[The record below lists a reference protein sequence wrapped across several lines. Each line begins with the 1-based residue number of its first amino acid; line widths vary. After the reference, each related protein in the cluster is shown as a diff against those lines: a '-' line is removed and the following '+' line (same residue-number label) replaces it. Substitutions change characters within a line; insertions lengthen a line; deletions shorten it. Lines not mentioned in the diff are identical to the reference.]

1 MRRRGAFAAVAAA
14 LVPVAAL
21 RPGKAQSAPDGPV
34 PDGPVPDRPWPD
46 RPIRLILPYPPG
58 GGTDALA
65 HPWAERMGQRLGQP
79 LVIENRGGAATN
91 IGMEIASRTAPDGYS
106 LILNTDNVALFPHL
120 YQRLAYD
127 LFRDFAAVSYLA
139 ASPLVLAANATVP
152 AATLQEFVALLRREP
167 DQWIF
172 ANPSIGSPHHLGF
185 ELLAREAGI
194 QLVQAEY
201 RGGGPALAHVLSGRA
216 HLGCFTLG
224 AVNPHIQAGRLR
236 AYAVLQPT
244 RSAVAPRIP
253 TTAEAGYPKVV
264 NSLRFVLLAPART
277 PAGTIRR
284 LHHATVEAMAEPGL
298 RNLLVRAGFDVMT
311 NSPEAATAL
320 LRAENERWAP
330 ILPGLNLRLD

>member
-1 MRRRGAFAAVAAA
+1 MRRRSAFAAVAAS
-14 LVPVAAL
+14 LMAAASA
-21 RPGKAQSAPDGPV
+21 KAQPY
-34 PDGPVPDRPWPD
+34 PD

-58 GGTDALA
+58 GGTDTLA
-65 HPWAERMGQRLGQP
+65 RPWAERMRLRLGQP

-91 IGMEIASRTAPDGYS
+91 IGMEIAARTTPDGHS
-106 LILNTDNVALFPHL
+106 LIINTDNVALFPHL

-139 ASPLVLAANATVP
+139 ASPLVLAANAAVP
-152 AATLQEFVALLRREP
+152 AATLQEFIELMQQEP
-167 DQWIF
+167 DQWVF

-194 QLVQAEY
+194 RMVQAEY
-201 RGGGPALAHVLSGRA
+201 RGGGPALMDVLAGHA

-236 AYAVLQPT
+236 AYAVLQPE

-253 TTAEAGYPKVV
+253 TTAELGYPAVV

-277 PAGTIRR
+277 PPEVVGR
-284 LHHATVEAMAEPGL
+284 LHEATAAAMAEPGL
-298 RNLLVRAGFDVMT
+298 RNQLIRAGFDVMSNT
-311 NSPEAATAL
+311 PEEATAML
-320 LRAENERWAP
+320 HAENARWAP